1 MQMKN
6 GLDMEI
12 WNHKRFV
19 IRLTAQRPR
28 GVPDGPPNKK
38 RPKTRKLENL
48 IKDVQKCLRRACDC
62 GRALKQSSSSEL
74 RRRCTQ
80 KAFSDA
86 KGF

>member
-1 MQMKN
+1 MKATE
-6 GLDMEI
+6 D
-12 WNHKRFV
+12 W
-19 IRLTAQRPR
+19 
-28 GVPDGPPNKK
+28 
-38 RPKTRKLENL
+38 KLENL